1 MNKAPK
7 LAELLR
13 PYWTDRIW
21 QVEERPHR
29 GLLGWIASD
38 DYQPYDTFQQT
49 DFSLYYSDPVVPA
62 GAFGYDATRFAAA
75 SFETIQSIPARLP
88 HPKALGWLLI
98 QSYYAAFFSSQAI
111 LRMLGIS
118 LTYIDGA
125 GIKRITDLA
134 SAYGSLNDVRLTSG
148 LYVIRSNRQLNRLDF
163 TSANTANGP
172 HVAMW
177 RVVTQLLTNVSA
189 SILAST
195 PASVYA
201 QKAALRLTNLRLA
214 LTENGGRQSGSW
226 LSLVRNCVNYEL
238 DYGVWYPYQGSG
250 SNYETLPSI
259 LAKWDSDPLS
269 WDLFPD
275 PSRELQ
281 RYIECCISLVAICR
295 EVCLDM
301 ESLAPRQ
308 RCFHRYGATGFLR
321 HYGIYQ

>member
-1 MNKAPK
+1 LSKAPK
-7 LAELLR
+7 LAEFLR

-29 GLLGWIASD
+29 GLLGWIAAD
-38 DYQPYDTFQQT
+38 DYQPYDSFQST

-88 HPKALGWLLI
+88 HPRALGWLLI

-111 LRMLGIS
+111 LRMLGTS
-118 LTYIDGA
+118 LTYIDA
-125 GIKRITDLA
+125 AAIKRITDLA
-134 SAYGSLNDVRLTSG
+134 SVYGSLNDVRLTSG
-148 LYVIRSNRQLNRLDF
+148 LYVIRSNPHLNRLEF
-163 TSANTANGP
+163 TTANGTKGP

-177 RVVTQLLTNVSA
+177 RVVAQLLTNVSA

-195 PASVYA
+195 PASVDA
-201 QKAALRLTNLRLA
+201 QRAALRLTNLRLV
-214 LTENGGRQSGSW
+214 LTENGGRDSGSW
-226 LSLVRNCVNYEL
+226 LSLVRNSINYQL
-238 DYGVWYPYQGSG
+238 DYGVWYPYQSSG
-250 SNYETLPSI
+250 ANYEALPSI
-259 LAKWDSDPLS
+259 LAKWVSEPLT

-281 RYIECCISLVAICR
+281 RYLECCISLVAICR

-301 ESLAPRQ
+301 EALAPRQ
-308 RCFHRYGATGFLR
+308 RCFHRYVATGLLR
-321 HYGIYQ
+321 HYGIC

>member
-1 MNKAPK
+1 MNNEPK
-7 LAELLR
+7 LAEFLR

-21 QVEERPHR
+21 QVEERPRR

-38 DYQPYDTFQQT
+38 DYQPYDSFQQT

-75 SFETIQSIPARLP
+75 SFETIHSIPVPLP

-125 GIKRITDLA
+125 GIQRITDLA

-148 LYVIRSNRQLNRLDF
+148 LYIVRSNPQLNRLEF
-163 TSANTANGP
+163 TSANTASGP

-177 RVVTQLLTNVSA
+177 RVVAQLLSSLSA
-189 SILAST
+189 SILASS
-195 PASVYA
+195 PASVNA
-201 QKAALRLTNLRLA
+201 QKAALRLANLRLA

-226 LSLVRNCVNYEL
+226 LSLVRNSVNYQL
-238 DYGVWYPYQGSG
+238 DYGVWYPYRGSG
-250 SNYETLPSI
+250 ANYETLPPI
-259 LAKWDSDPLS
+259 LAKWVSDPLS
-269 WDLFPD
+269 WELFSD
-275 PSRELQ
+275 HSRELQ

-295 EVCLDM
+295 EICLDM
-301 ESLAPRQ
+301 ESMAPRQ
-308 RCFHRYGATGFLR
+308 RCFHRFVATGVLR
-321 HYGIYQ
+321 HYGVG